1 METPIVAQL
10 KSGSPQ
16 LTADIFLY
24 PDEGRNKLLGWG
36 CLCCPSKSSPVFG
49 YDDWPLLGDTTL
61 SPGERRKLGF
71 VFLNGEESVDACVR
85 LENFIFRKGGLLARP
100 LSFHNTSSHY

>member
-49 YDDWPLLGDTTL
+49 YDGWPLPGDTTL

-71 VFLNGEESVDACVR
+71 VFLNGEESVDALREAGKFYLWEGRFVG
-85 LENFIFRKGGLLARP
+85 EAAVIP
-100 LSFHNTSSHY
+100 